1 MEIANESSS
10 GWLLVVIWEGEERQR
25 RPSAGA
31 LALKELPL
39 INPKLL
45 TAAAAGSPIS
55 ELAYFPTIRVPG
67 GATGCLPCRGRH
79 VFPQDRGLFSKV
91 TLQV

>member
-1 MEIANESSS
+1 MEIANYSSS

-45 TAAAAGSPIS
+45 TASAGSPIS

-67 GATGCLPCRGRH
+67 GASGCLPCWGRH

-91 TLQV
+91 ALQV